1 MQKDRNPER
10 RNSTGDEGRRPEAS
24 DGLFLLIQHTHTV
37 DLLCRCRMVDTL
49 PDSFCFFSALC

>member
-10 RNSTGDEGRRPEAS
+10 RNSTGDEGGRPEAS
-24 DGLFLLIQHTHTV
+24 HGLFLIQHTHTAG
-37 DLLCRCRMVDTL
+37 LLCCCRMVDTL